1 MIAVLKDWREVG
13 EYINALEL
21 DGLPLHST
29 PQKNWDHAVIRKI
42 LSPMDRAVPIIDLGC
57 GRGYTLKFLRA
68 LGFTNLWGIDLA
80 LDWALLAHET
90 RVMVRERRLSPPYH
104 LKRGSICAST
114 LPSNSFT
121 VALSVSTIEHG
132 VDLDAFMTEAW
143 RLLDQS
149 GVLILTTDYWHQKID
164 TADAAHAFGLPWKI
178 FDLQEVLA
186 LVESARKVGFELLDG
201 PASIPSCDAA
211 PVVWQNRRY
220 TFIALAFRKGP
231 RRAATQNPSDPGAPP
246 RVQP

>member
-42 LSPMDRAVPIIDLGC
+42 LSPMDRDVPIIDLGC

-104 LKRGSICAST
+104 LKRGSICAWRSAST
-114 LPSNSFT
+114 HKIPMPAIRWPPSATSWDQPTRRANIGWS
-121 VALSVSTIEHG
+121 IC
-132 VDLDAFMTEAW
+132 AW
-143 RLLDQS
+143 NPQ
-149 GVLILTTDYWHQKID
+149 
-164 TADAAHAFGLPWKI
+164 
-178 FDLQEVLA
+178 
-186 LVESARKVGFELLDG
+186 
-201 PASIPSCDAA
+201 A
-211 PVVWQNRRY
+211 PVQ
-220 TFIALAFRKGP
+220 TMP
-231 RRAATQNPSDPGAPP
+231 ATA
-246 RVQP
+246 